1 MLKVSDNKKKTNFA
15 EKLFG
20 AIGIGV
26 SLYGLKKVIDRYIEI
41 ENQNVIDSDEYQ
53 NLIKIEKENYE
64 LVRGNGLFD
73 YEKIK
78 KNNEA
83 DEMFKEF
90 LCVVESI
97 NEIPDKIFRISDIE
111 KLIPYEK
118 IDREN
123 KKKYYDN
130 IVCMLSDK
138 SERDY
143 FIFKDKQNLP
153 EILTESWNLNNN
165 QILIEKYL
173 DERFIINPNYYLKTK
188 IKSIN
193 EQE

>member
-1 MLKVSDNKKKTNFA
+1 MLKVSDNKKKINFA

-53 NLIKIEKENYE
+53 NLMKIEKENYE

-153 EILTESWNLNNN
+153 EILTESWDLNNN